1 MADRKDSFFGGLLI
15 GSIIGGAAAFLLT
28 PFTGDEARKKLKEKI
43 GEFKE
48 GDPERT
54 EKIKAS
60 GQEVISNTIASIE
73 EGIQKIALA
82 IDEAK
87 KASDEKRQELE
98 GENK

>member
-1 MADRKDSFFGGLLI
+1 MSQKDSFFGGLIL
-15 GSIIGGAAAFLLT
+15 GSLVGGAIAALVT

-48 GDPERT
+48 EDA
-54 EKIKAS
+54 EKMKDS
-60 GQEVISNTIASIE
+60 GREVIAKTINSIE
-73 EGIQKIALA
+73 EGIDRIAAA

-98 GENK
+98 GETK